1 MASRRKKPLALDTA
15 ELEVWSWP
23 TQDLETG
30 PKVSYFVANKAFLG
44 LFANLKPLAP
54 SSPSCLPFV
63 VKSLHQEVSSELLL
77 TTNEEEVGDA

>member
-30 PKVSYFVANKAFLG
+30 PALFCGKQSFPWAICKPKA
-44 LFANLKPLAP
+44 AR
-54 SSPSCLPFV
+54 
-63 VKSLHQEVSSELLL
+63 SLISLMPALR
-77 TTNEEEVGDA
+77 G